1 MAVNLNDPK
10 SGFRCSEV
18 IKFLNEQLLSNGGSN
33 FYETFSSLSWNEIE
47 YELLCILNDPQISRS
62 KKMASAWSALA
73 LSVRVAK
80 RQEEQQAHCIE
91 KLKEELGKREAATW
105 ALASQ
110 LQLLLQERQIM
121 IAHLHWESNHRQQ
134 ALNEREALRKQLLQ
148 TNNRQPSEVAPRFGA
163 LQLTTEGCP
172 VKAKQNGVVA
182 AARLQHENLMM
193 LQRKEFQMAPAA
205 GLLSVPQPQTPWGQV
220 GEPRVA
226 TPLPMQSPV
235 AFPYPRPRP
244 TRLVSEEQA
253 WAERA
258 FPPQMPTGRIYPAGV
273 WPAVG
278 TQERVALQGDQRSQG
293 QKEGPVWSH
302 LPNPSGHSCS
312 QGNQKKQESQG
323 QMPYQPRALG
333 ILCKAEK
340 DPDPSV

>member
-220 GEPRVA
+220 EPLA
-226 TPLPMQSPV
+226 INTTTPIR
-235 AFPYPRPRP
+235 ANYRGFCI
-244 TRLVSEEQA
+244 TAKSE
-253 WAERA
+253 
-258 FPPQMPTGRIYPAGV
+258 
-273 WPAVG
+273 
-278 TQERVALQGDQRSQG
+278 
-293 QKEGPVWSH
+293 
-302 LPNPSGHSCS
+302 
-312 QGNQKKQESQG
+312 
-323 QMPYQPRALG
+323 
-333 ILCKAEK
+333 
-340 DPDPSV
+340 